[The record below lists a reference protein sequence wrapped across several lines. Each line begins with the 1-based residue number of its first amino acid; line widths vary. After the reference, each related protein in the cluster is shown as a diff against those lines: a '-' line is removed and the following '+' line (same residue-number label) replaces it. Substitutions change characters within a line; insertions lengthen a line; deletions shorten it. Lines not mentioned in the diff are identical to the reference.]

1 MTIRIAYEATQGGA
15 DAALAK
21 SLTKSYPYV
30 WNVQVGI
37 CDVFACD
44 FVTKILLNVSETG
57 MSTTINLP
65 DLDMLTEDS
74 YRHHVHTCNISKYFI
89 DTFKKRYIS
98 IRNVGRLP
106 A

>member
-1 MTIRIAYEATQGGA
+1 MTIRIVYEATQGGA

-44 FVTKILLNVSETG
+44 FVIKILLNVSETG

-65 DLDMLTEDS
+65 DLDS
-74 YRHHVHTCNISKYFI
+74 KFHVNRRSIPAPRSYVQYIKIFYRHF
-89 DTFKKRYIS
+89 
-98 IRNVGRLP
+98 
-106 A
+106 